1 MTEWEHKE
9 RNWQA
14 LQKQDDA
21 SGQSI
26 ETADFIPPDGHRD
39 GYYERNSK
47 WLKFT
52 DWLDMQCKGGWE
64 IFKISRTFGD
74 PSKTTWCVFRR
85 KI

>member
-9 RNWQA
+9 RNWEA
-14 LQKQDDA
+14 VLKHDDA

-26 ETADFIPPDGHRD
+26 KTADFIPADGDRD
-39 GYYERNSK
+39 GYDERNSK
-47 WLKFT
+47 WMKFT